1 MKKFRYS
8 MENILE
14 IKLKLEDQ
22 AKIAYSVA
30 RARLTTEEQ
39 QLENLRMQKADYEE
53 KLRTL
58 TNSKLNMLEI
68 RQCGDAIE
76 IIKYKIKIQIIQVKE
91 AEKRLEV
98 ARVHLTNAMTERKT
112 QEKLKEKAFETYM
125 EEFEA
130 EERKEADEKNS
141 FQYSD
146 LSLDEED
153 R

>member
-1 MKKFRYS
+1 

-22 AKIAYSVA
+22 AKIAYSEA
-30 RARLTTEEQ
+30 RARLTREEQ

>member
-8 MENILE
+8 MENILQ

-30 RARLTTEEQ
+30 RARLTREEQ

>member
-1 MKKFRYS
+1 
-8 MENILE
+8 MENILQ

-30 RARLTTEEQ
+30 RARLTREEQ

>member
-1 MKKFRYS
+1 
-8 MENILE
+8 MENILK
-14 IKLKLEDQ
+14 IKIKLEDQ
-22 AKIAYSVA
+22 AKIAYSEA
-30 RARLTTEEQ
+30 RARLTREEQ
-39 QLENLRMQKADYEE
+39 KLENLKNQKADYEE

-58 TNSKLNMLEI
+58 TNSKLNLMEI
-68 RQCGDAIE
+68 RRCGDAIE

-91 AEKRLEV
+91 AEKRLEA
-98 ARVHLTNAMTERKT
+98 ARVHLSNAMTERKT

-130 EERKEADEKNS
+130 EERKEADEINS
-141 FQYSD
+141 FQYSN